1 MKTPPSFSTKRSY
14 ERYKA
19 ELLAWSEVTTVKKSS
34 WARII
39 ALNMPDT
46 SDEGDI
52 RGKIFE
58 SMGDDLAGEEGF
70 TKLVTWLDKHF
81 AQDKDIVMID
91 RIKQFMKFVRK
102 PGMTIKEFI
111 AGFDTAYD
119 TAIKKGLEKLPQP
132 YLMYMII
139 ENAGLSEQEI
149 KFILSDVDK
158 TQKDTLYEQTRNSM
172 KKYLIGMNGENGE
185 ESATVEPGVKLKSDH
200 PVLYMN
206 SRGRNLRPQAGTWKP
221 NVPQYVPSNPIRQAQ
236 YRPNSSVGFG
246 AARGFR
252 PRIQIPV
259 PRNPYKE
266 GR

>member
-39 ALNMPDT
+39 ALNMSDT

-91 RIKQFMKFVRK
+91 RIKQFMKFIRK
-102 PGMTIKEFI
+102 PGMTIKEFL

-119 TAIKKGLEKLPQP
+119 TAI
-132 YLMYMII
+132 
-139 ENAGLSEQEI
+139 
-149 KFILSDVDK
+149 
-158 TQKDTLYEQTRNSM
+158 
-172 KKYLIGMNGENGE
+172 
-185 ESATVEPGVKLKSDH
+185 
-200 PVLYMN
+200 
-206 SRGRNLRPQAGTWKP
+206 
-221 NVPQYVPSNPIRQAQ
+221 
-236 YRPNSSVGFG
+236 
-246 AARGFR
+246 
-252 PRIQIPV
+252 
-259 PRNPYKE
+259 
-266 GR
+266 